1 MGARRRCHKSGRD
14 PVQAPCHSC
23 SVRRSRPFVVFALGG
38 SGLLASSYSLEAK
51 EHAASCDEIPGM
63 IVRVRATLE
72 AAMYQRHR
80 GSSLGAYQVLHS
92 TTISM
97 AGDAQRS
104 GCGAL
109 GATLAT
115 ALRRAGSAR
124 TALEASVELDVG
136 LETSLSLA
144 MNGRPPLSSSP
155 PKLPPVAEAAIY
167 GAECPDLYPV
177 TLRLDGPP
185 DGLASRVS
193 TVLADLRDHPR
204 CERVRKLLEGAKE
217 GAKKDRLNEAVD
229 SIRLDEPDP
238 MPADDANPLHRCPE
252 FPIVFERLS
261 SAIAVGA
268 PRYNAGDA
276 NGCRRLYEETARKI
290 AGEVIARGRCP
301 VVRGLLEAGLAGAA
315 ASSDASDAAW
325 ALRRSFD
332 AVLEGPRS
340 SKSD

>member
-1 MGARRRCHKSGRD
+1 
-14 PVQAPCHSC
+14 
-23 SVRRSRPFVVFALGG
+23 VRRPRPFVVVLALAGPG
-38 SGLLASSYSLEAK
+38 FLASSYSLEAK

-92 TTISM
+92 TTVSM

-144 MNGRPPLSSSP
+144 MSGRPPLSSSP

-177 TLRLDGPP
+177 TLRLEGPP
-185 DGLASRVS
+185 EGLATRVS
-193 TVLADLRDHPR
+193 TLLADLRDHPR
-204 CERVRKLLEGAKE
+204 CERVRRLLEGT
-217 GAKKDRLNEAVD
+217 KKDRLNEAVD

-276 NGCRRLYEETARKI
+276 DGCRRLYEETARKL
-290 AGEVIARGRCP
+290 AGDVIARGRCP

-340 SKSD
+340 RKSD